1 LEPGEE
7 VREIFMGQ
15 SRYSPIWLLPLLAA
29 WGAAVSAAGVA
40 AAGPA
45 LLTLI
50 LFGIVTKKRLIVV
63 TDRCAYLLSKKV
75 GSYQVKAV
83 LQKERLGEVMA
94 DCGFTWS
101 LRLGEGPPVYATFD
115 SGVGVRKRAAALVNQ
130 PL

>member
-1 LEPGEE
+1 MAPPAARFLEPGEE

-29 WGAAVSAAGVA
+29 CAATFNATGPA

-45 LLTLI
+45 LLALI
-50 LFGIVTKKRLIVV
+50 VFGSVARKRLIVV
-63 TDRCAYLLSKKV
+63 TNRCAYLLSKKV

-83 LQKERLGEVMA
+83 LQKERLGEVMV

-101 LRLGEGPPVYATFD
+101 LGLGEGPPV
-115 SGVGVRKRAAALVNQ
+115 
-130 PL
+130 P